1 MKCNW
6 GKIGLFAGGFLFGT
20 AGIKLLGSKEAK
32 KAYTHATAAA
42 LRAKD
47 DVMKRAT
54 VIKENA
60 GDILT
65 DAKALNEKRAAEK
78 ETVIEDCS
86 CEEPVSEQ

>member
-20 AGIKLLGSKEAK
+20 AGIKILGSKEAK
-32 KAYTHATAAA
+32 KAYTYATAAA

-60 GDILT
+60 GDILA

>member
-20 AGIKLLGSKEAK
+20 AGIKILGSKEAK
-32 KAYTHATAAA
+32 KAYTDATAAA

-60 GDILT
+60 GDILA

>member
-6 GKIGLFAGGFLFGT
+6 GKLGLFAGGFLFGT

-32 KAYTHATAAA
+32 KVYTHATAAA

-60 GDILT
+60 GDILA
-65 DAKALNEKRAAEK
+65 DAKAINEKRASEN

-86 CEEPVSEQ
+86 CEETESEQ

>member
-1 MKCNW
+1 
-6 GKIGLFAGGFLFGT
+6 
-20 AGIKLLGSKEAK
+20 
-32 KAYTHATAAA
+32 
-42 LRAKD
+42 
-47 DVMKRAT
+47 MKRAT

-60 GDILT
+60 GDILA

>member
-20 AGIKLLGSKEAK
+20 AGIKILGSKEAK

-47 DVMKRAT
+47 DVMK
-54 VIKENA
+54 KNA
-60 GDILT
+60 GDILA
-65 DAKALNEKRAAEK
+65 DAKAHNEKRAAEK

>member
-6 GKIGLFAGGFLFGT
+6 GKIGLFGT
-20 AGIKLLGSKEAK
+20 AGIKILGSKEAK

-60 GDILT
+60 GDILA

>member
-20 AGIKLLGSKEAK
+20 AGIKILGSKEAK
-32 KAYTHATAAA
+32 KAYTHETAAA

-60 GDILT
+60 GDILA
-65 DAKALNEKRAAEK
+65 DAKAHNEKRASEK

>member
-20 AGIKLLGSKEAK
+20 AGIKILGSKEAK
-32 KAYTHATAAA
+32 KAYTHETAAA

-60 GDILT
+60 GDILA
-65 DAKALNEKRAAEK
+65 DAKALNEKRASEK